1 MSSDRAPL
9 CHPAAPAAAQ
19 SVQGVKD
26 ASPGGGSQVP
36 WHSHSS
42 PHQPGHQKGQEQ
54 SSSRSASVDGR
65 ETWGNGEKFMR
76 RGVCLLSSQCG
87 AADTMDLSSFIPPL
101 ICVPAPHCGR
111 LIMDRKGRET
121 LQPPAVHLEGGSD
134 SSLDPSPTAFP
145 TERAQ
150 ARQLPAL
157 LRGALSFSSM
167 AEPRE
172 GRGCCP

>member
-1 MSSDRAPL
+1 
-9 CHPAAPAAAQ
+9 
-19 SVQGVKD
+19 
-26 ASPGGGSQVP
+26 
-36 WHSHSS
+36 
-42 PHQPGHQKGQEQ
+42 
-54 SSSRSASVDGR
+54 
-65 ETWGNGEKFMR
+65 MR

-121 LQPPAVHLEGGSD
+121 LQLPPVHLEGGND

-145 TERAQ
+145 MERAQ

-157 LRGALSFSSM
+157 LRDAPFLSSM
-167 AEPRE
+167 ADHRE
-172 GRGCCP
+172 GRSCCP

>member
-1 MSSDRAPL
+1 
-9 CHPAAPAAAQ
+9 
-19 SVQGVKD
+19 
-26 ASPGGGSQVP
+26 
-36 WHSHSS
+36 
-42 PHQPGHQKGQEQ
+42 
-54 SSSRSASVDGR
+54 
-65 ETWGNGEKFMR
+65 MR
-76 RGVCLLSSQCG
+76 REVCLLSSQCG

-121 LQPPAVHLEGGSD
+121 LQLPPVHLEGGND

-157 LRGALSFSSM
+157 LRDAPFLSSM
-167 AEPRE
+167 ADHRE
-172 GRGCCP
+172 GRSCCP